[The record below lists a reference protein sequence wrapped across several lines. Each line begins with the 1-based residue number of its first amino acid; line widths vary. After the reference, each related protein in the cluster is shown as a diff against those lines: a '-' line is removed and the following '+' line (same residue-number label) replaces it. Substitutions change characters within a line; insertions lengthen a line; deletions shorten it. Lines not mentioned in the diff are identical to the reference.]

1 MYLCKIIKRFE
12 MKRAKSHILI
22 ILIMFLVPMASKA
35 TVLSNISTITV
46 EDSAKINKLLI
57 DAKVFEEKKDYQRA
71 VEMALSA
78 MDLSEK
84 VKFEYG
90 KYKSYKALEIL
101 YRDAGKPMLSAK
113 YKLKA
118 INSQVKLEEIN
129 YERDE
134 KEKLEKIEKE
144 KVIRRQ
150 QEELQRE
157 QEELKKKMDEIL
169 ALENDK
175 TISKSELER
184 RKLEIQR
191 KQMEIENKRQT
202 ISIQAQTINTANT
215 QLSLTMQELETQKLQ
230 GKLYEDSLQITKKN
244 EELANNEIE
253 KQTLINYLLIL
264 GLSGLVILAASFYR
278 MYTVKKGIQDLL
290 MQKNVEIETEK
301 KRSDDLLLNI
311 LPLEVA
317 EELKRTGKYESRYFD
332 KVTVMFTDFKDFTK
346 ISEQISPKK
355 LVDDIDFI
363 FRAFDEII
371 ERNDLEKI
379 KTIGDAYLCVSGLP
393 DTTTHNSMNI
403 LKAATEIQEFIQ
415 ALIEEKKK
423 ENQPFF
429 DIRIGIHTGPLV
441 AGIVGAKKFAF
452 DIWGDTVNTAARME
466 QNCEPG
472 KINLSGSTFK
482 DVLTKVE
489 YTYRGKVEAKN
500 KGEIDM
506 YYLNRIFEL

>member
-1 MYLCKIIKRFE
+1 
-12 MKRAKSHILI
+12 
-22 ILIMFLVPMASKA
+22 MFLVPLASNA
-35 TVLSNISTITV
+35 IVFGNINTVTV
-46 EDSAKINKLLI
+46 EDSAKINKLLN
-57 DAKVFEEKKDYQRA
+57 DAKAFEEKKDYQRA
-71 VEMALSA
+71 VEIVLSA
-78 MDLSEK
+78 MDLAEK
-84 VKFEYG
+84 VKYEYG

-118 INSQVKLEEIN
+118 INSQAKLEEIN
-129 YERDE
+129 YDRDE
-134 KEKLEKIEKE
+134 KERLEKIEKE
-144 KVIRRQ
+144 KVIRQQ
-150 QEELQRE
+150 QEQLQRE
-157 QEELKKKMDEIL
+157 QEELKKKMDEIVN
-169 ALENDK
+169 LENDK

-191 KQMEIENKRQT
+191 KQLEIENKRQT
-202 ISIQAQTINTANT
+202 ISLQAQTINTANT
-215 QLSLTMQELETQKLQ
+215 QLSLTMEELATQKLQ
-230 GKLYEDSLQITKKN
+230 AKVYEDSLQITKKN

-264 GLSGLVILAASFYR
+264 GLSGLIILAAFFYR

-290 MQKNVEIETEK
+290 MQKNGEIETEK

-311 LPLEVA
+311 LPQEVA

-346 ISEQISPKK
+346 ISELVTPKK
-355 LVDDIDFI
+355 LVEDIDFI
-363 FRAFDEII
+363 FRAFDDIM
-371 ERNDLEKI
+371 ERNQLEKI

-393 DTTTHNSMNI
+393 DTTTHNPMNV
-403 LKAATEIQEFIQ
+403 LKAATEIQDFIKE
-415 ALIEEKKK
+415 LIEEKRK

-482 DVLTKVE
+482 EVLTRVE

>member
-1 MYLCKIIKRFE
+1 MKVLKICLFLGCLLLWHPNNAN
-12 MKRAKSHILI
+12 AK
-22 ILIMFLVPMASKA
+22 
-35 TVLSNISTITV
+35 VLGNVTTLSV
-46 EDSAKINKLLI
+46 EDSAKINKLLTE
-57 DAKVFEEKKDYQRA
+57 AKAFEEKRDYQKA
-71 VEMALSA
+71 VETVLTAVSLA
-78 MDLSEK
+78 EK
-84 VKFEYG
+84 SNYEYG

-118 INSQVKLEEIN
+118 IKSQSKLEEIN

-134 KEKLEKIEKE
+134 KERLEKIEKE
-144 KVIRRQ
+144 RVIKEQ
-150 QEELQRE
+150 QNQLEKE
-157 QEELKKKMDEIL
+157 QQELKKRMDEIEN
-169 ALENDK
+169 LENDK
-175 TISKSELER
+175 TLSKSELER
-184 RKLEIQR
+184 RKLEIAR
-191 KQMEIENKRQT
+191 KQLEIENKKQT
-202 ISIQAQTINTANT
+202 INLQAQTINSTSS
-215 QLSLTMQELETQKLQ
+215 QLSMTLQELETQKLQ
-230 GKLYEDSLQITKKN
+230 AKVYEDSLQITRNN
-244 EELANNEIE
+244 EELANNEVE
-253 KQTLINYLLIL
+253 KQRLISYLLIL
-264 GLSGLVILAASFYR
+264 GISGFIVLAAFFYR
-278 MYTVKKGIQDLL
+278 MYTVKKNIQDLL
-290 MQKNVEIETEK
+290 MQKNGEIEVEK

-311 LPLEVA
+311 LPSEVA
-317 EELKRTGKYESRYFD
+317 DELKKTGKYESRYFD

-346 ISEQISPKK
+346 ISEQVTPKK
-355 LVDDIDFI
+355 LVEDIDFI
-363 FRAFDEII
+363 FRAFDDIM
-371 ERNDLEKI
+371 ERNELEKI

-393 DTTTHNSMNI
+393 DTATHNPMNV
-403 LKAATEIQEFIQ
+403 LKAASEIQDFIKD
-415 ALIEEKKK
+415 LIEEKRK

-482 DVLTKVE
+482 EVLTKVE

>member
-1 MYLCKIIKRFE
+1 
-12 MKRAKSHILI
+12 MKRANIKILI
-22 ILIMFLVPMASKA
+22 LLFVFLVPLASKA
-35 TVLSNISTITV
+35 IVFGNINTVTV
-46 EDSAKINKLLI
+46 EDSAKINKLLN
-57 DAKVFEEKKDYQRA
+57 DAKAFEEKKDYQRA
-71 VEMALSA
+71 VEIVISA
-78 MDLSEK
+78 MDLAEK
-84 VKFEYG
+84 VKYEYG

-118 INSQVKLEEIN
+118 INSQAKLEEIN
-129 YERDE
+129 YDRDE
-134 KEKLEKIEKE
+134 KERLEKIEKE
-144 KVIRRQ
+144 KVIRQQ
-150 QEELQRE
+150 QEQLQRE
-157 QEELKKKMDEIL
+157 QEELKKKMDEIVN
-169 ALENDK
+169 LENDK

-191 KQMEIENKRQT
+191 KQLEIENKRQT
-202 ISIQAQTINTANT
+202 ISLQAQTINTANT
-215 QLSLTMQELETQKLQ
+215 QLSLTMEELATQKLQ
-230 GKLYEDSLQITKKN
+230 AKVYEDSLQITKKN

-264 GLSGLVILAASFYR
+264 GLSGLIILAAFFYR

-290 MQKNVEIETEK
+290 MQKNGEIETEK

-311 LPLEVA
+311 LPQEVA

-346 ISEQISPKK
+346 ISELVTPKK
-355 LVDDIDFI
+355 LVEDIDFI
-363 FRAFDEII
+363 FRAFDDIM
-371 ERNDLEKI
+371 ERNQLEKI

-393 DTTTHNSMNI
+393 DTTTHNPMNV
-403 LKAATEIQEFIQ
+403 LKAATEIQDFIKE
-415 ALIEEKKK
+415 LIEEKRK

-482 DVLTKVE
+482 EVLTRVE

>member
-1 MYLCKIIKRFE
+1 
-12 MKRAKSHILI
+12 MKRTNINILI
-22 ILIMFLVPMASKA
+22 LLIMFLVPMASRA
-35 TVLSNISTITV
+35 TVFGNINTVTV
-46 EDSAKINKLLI
+46 EDSAKINKLLN
-57 DAKVFEEKKDYQRA
+57 DAKAFEEKKDYQRA
-71 VEMALSA
+71 VEIVLSA
-78 MDLSEK
+78 MDLAEK
-84 VKFEYG
+84 VKYEYG

-118 INSQVKLEEIN
+118 INSQAKLEEIN

-134 KEKLEKIEKE
+134 KERLEKIEKE
-144 KVIRRQ
+144 KVIRQQ
-150 QEELQRE
+150 QEQLQRE
-157 QEELKKKMDEIL
+157 QEELKKKMDEIVN
-169 ALENDK
+169 LENDK

-215 QLSLTMQELETQKLQ
+215 QLSLTMQELATQKLQ
-230 GKLYEDSLQITKKN
+230 AKVYEDSLQITKKN

-264 GLSGLVILAASFYR
+264 GLSGLIILAAFFYR

-290 MQKNVEIETEK
+290 MQKNGEIETEK

-311 LPLEVA
+311 LPQEVA

-346 ISEQISPKK
+346 ISEQVTPKK
-355 LVDDIDFI
+355 LVEDIDFI
-363 FRAFDEII
+363 FRAFDDIM
-371 ERNDLEKI
+371 ERNELEKI

-393 DTTTHNSMNI
+393 DTTTHNPMNV
-403 LKAATEIQEFIQ
+403 LKAATEIQDFIKE
-415 ALIEEKKK
+415 LIEEKRK

-482 DVLTKVE
+482 EVLTRVE

>member
-1 MYLCKIIKRFE
+1 
-12 MKRAKSHILI
+12 MKRTNINILI
-22 ILIMFLVPMASKA
+22 LLIMFLVPLASKA
-35 TVLSNISTITV
+35 TVFGNINTVTV
-46 EDSAKINKLLI
+46 EDSAKINKLLN
-57 DAKVFEEKKDYQRA
+57 DAKAFEEKKDYQRA
-71 VEMALSA
+71 VEIVLSA
-78 MDLSEK
+78 MDLAEK
-84 VKFEYG
+84 VKYEYG

-118 INSQVKLEEIN
+118 INSQAKLEEIN

-134 KEKLEKIEKE
+134 KERLEKIEKE
-144 KVIRRQ
+144 KVIRQQ
-150 QEELQRE
+150 QEQLQRE
-157 QEELKKKMDEIL
+157 QEELKKKMDEIVN
-169 ALENDK
+169 LENDK

-215 QLSLTMQELETQKLQ
+215 QLSLTMQELATQKLQ
-230 GKLYEDSLQITKKN
+230 AKVYEDSLQITKKN

-264 GLSGLVILAASFYR
+264 GLSGLIILAAFFYR

-290 MQKNVEIETEK
+290 MQKNGEIETEK

-311 LPLEVA
+311 LPQEVA

-346 ISEQISPKK
+346 ISEQVTPKK
-355 LVDDIDFI
+355 LVEDIDFI
-363 FRAFDEII
+363 FRAFDDIM
-371 ERNDLEKI
+371 ERNELEKI

-393 DTTTHNSMNI
+393 DTTTHNPMNV
-403 LKAATEIQEFIQ
+403 LKAATEIQDFIKE
-415 ALIEEKKK
+415 LIEEKRK

-482 DVLTKVE
+482 EVLTRVE

>member
-1 MYLCKIIKRFE
+1 
-12 MKRAKSHILI
+12 MKRANFKILI
-22 ILIMFLVPMASKA
+22 LLIMFLVPMASKA
-35 TVLSNISTITV
+35 TVFGNINTVTV
-46 EDSAKINKLLI
+46 EDSAKINKLLN
-57 DAKVFEEKKDYQRA
+57 DAKTFEEKKDYQRA
-71 VEMALSA
+71 VEIVLSA
-78 MDLSEK
+78 MDLAEK
-84 VKFEYG
+84 VKYEYG

-118 INSQVKLEEIN
+118 INSQAKLEEIN
-129 YERDE
+129 YDRDE
-134 KEKLEKIEKE
+134 KERLEKIEKE
-144 KVIRRQ
+144 KVIRQ
-150 QEELQRE
+150 QKEQLQKE
-157 QEELKKKMDEIL
+157 QEELKRKMDEIVN
-169 ALENDK
+169 LENDK

-191 KQMEIENKRQT
+191 KQLEIENKRQT
-202 ISIQAQTINTANT
+202 ISLQAQTINTANT
-215 QLSLTMQELETQKLQ
+215 QLSLTMEELATQKLQ
-230 GKLYEDSLQITKKN
+230 AKVYEDSLQITKKN

-264 GLSGLVILAASFYR
+264 GISGLIILAAFFYR

-290 MQKNVEIETEK
+290 MQKNGEIETEK

-311 LPLEVA
+311 LPQEVA

-346 ISEQISPKK
+346 ISELVTPKK
-355 LVDDIDFI
+355 LVEDIDFI
-363 FRAFDEII
+363 FRAFDDIM
-371 ERNDLEKI
+371 ERNELEKI

-393 DTTTHNSMNI
+393 DTTTHNPMNV
-403 LKAATEIQEFIQ
+403 LKAATEIQDFIRE
-415 ALIEEKKK
+415 LIEEKRK

-482 DVLTKVE
+482 EVLTRVE

>member
-1 MYLCKIIKRFE
+1 
-12 MKRAKSHILI
+12 MKRANINILI
-22 ILIMFLVPMASKA
+22 LFILFLLPMASKA
-35 TVLSNISTITV
+35 TVFGNINTVTV
-46 EDSAKINKLLI
+46 EDSAKINKLLN
-57 DAKVFEEKKDYQRA
+57 DAKAFEEKKDYQRA
-71 VEMALSA
+71 VEIVISA
-78 MDLSEK
+78 MDLAEK
-84 VKFEYG
+84 VKYEYG

-118 INSQVKLEEIN
+118 INSQAKLEEIN
-129 YERDE
+129 YDRDE
-134 KEKLEKIEKE
+134 RERLEKIEKE
-144 KVIRRQ
+144 KVIRQQ
-150 QEELQRE
+150 QEQLQRE
-157 QEELKKKMDEIL
+157 QEELKKKMDEIVN
-169 ALENDK
+169 LENDK

-191 KQMEIENKRQT
+191 KQLEIENKRQT

-215 QLSLTMQELETQKLQ
+215 QLSLTMEELATQRLQ
-230 GKLYEDSLQITKKN
+230 AKVYEDSLQITKKN

-264 GLSGLVILAASFYR
+264 GLSGLIILAAFFYR

-290 MQKNVEIETEK
+290 MQKNGEIETEK

-311 LPLEVA
+311 LPQEVA

-346 ISEQISPKK
+346 ISEQVTPKK
-355 LVDDIDFI
+355 LVEDIDFI
-363 FRAFDEII
+363 FRAFDDIM
-371 ERNDLEKI
+371 ERNELEKI

-393 DTTTHNSMNI
+393 DTTTHNPMNV
-403 LKAATEIQEFIQ
+403 LKAATEIQDFIKE
-415 ALIEEKKK
+415 LIEEKRK

-482 DVLTKVE
+482 EVLTRVE

>member
-1 MYLCKIIKRFE
+1 
-12 MKRAKSHILI
+12 MKRTNINILI
-22 ILIMFLVPMASKA
+22 LLIMFLVPMASRA
-35 TVLSNISTITV
+35 TVFGNINTVTV
-46 EDSAKINKLLI
+46 EDSAKINKLLN
-57 DAKVFEEKKDYQRA
+57 DAKAFEEKKDYQRA
-71 VEMALSA
+71 VEIVLSA
-78 MDLSEK
+78 MDLAEK
-84 VKFEYG
+84 VKYEYG

-118 INSQVKLEEIN
+118 INSQAKLEEIN
-129 YERDE
+129 YDRDE
-134 KEKLEKIEKE
+134 KERLEKIEKE
-144 KVIRRQ
+144 KVIRQQ
-150 QEELQRE
+150 QEQLQRE
-157 QEELKKKMDEIL
+157 QEELKKKMDEIVN
-169 ALENDK
+169 LENDK

-215 QLSLTMQELETQKLQ
+215 QLSLTMQELATQKLQ
-230 GKLYEDSLQITKKN
+230 AKVYEDSLQITKKN

-264 GLSGLVILAASFYR
+264 GLSGLIILAAFFYR

-290 MQKNVEIETEK
+290 MQKNGEIETEK

-311 LPLEVA
+311 LPQEVA

-346 ISEQISPKK
+346 ISEQVTPKK
-355 LVDDIDFI
+355 LVEDIDFI
-363 FRAFDEII
+363 FRAFDDIM
-371 ERNDLEKI
+371 ERNELEKI

-393 DTTTHNSMNI
+393 DTTTHNPMNV
-403 LKAATEIQEFIQ
+403 LKAATEIQDFIKE
-415 ALIEEKKK
+415 LIEEKRK

-482 DVLTKVE
+482 EVLTKVE

>member
-1 MYLCKIIKRFE
+1 
-12 MKRAKSHILI
+12 MKRANFKILI
-22 ILIMFLVPMASKA
+22 LLTMFLVPLASNA
-35 TVLSNISTITV
+35 IVFGNINTVTV
-46 EDSAKINKLLI
+46 EDSAKINKLLN
-57 DAKVFEEKKDYQRA
+57 DAKAFEEKKDYQRA
-71 VEMALSA
+71 VEIVLSA
-78 MDLSEK
+78 MDLAEK
-84 VKFEYG
+84 VKYEYG

-118 INSQVKLEEIN
+118 INSQAKLEEIN
-129 YERDE
+129 YDRDE
-134 KEKLEKIEKE
+134 KERLEKIEKE
-144 KVIRRQ
+144 KVIRQQ
-150 QEELQRE
+150 QEQLQRE
-157 QEELKKKMDEIL
+157 QEELKKKMDEIVN
-169 ALENDK
+169 LENDK

-191 KQMEIENKRQT
+191 KQLEIENKRQT
-202 ISIQAQTINTANT
+202 ISLQAQTINTANT
-215 QLSLTMQELETQKLQ
+215 QLSLTMEELATQKLQ
-230 GKLYEDSLQITKKN
+230 AKVYEDSLQITKKN

-264 GLSGLVILAASFYR
+264 GLSGLIILAAFFYR

-290 MQKNVEIETEK
+290 MQKNGEIETEK

-311 LPLEVA
+311 LPQEVA

-346 ISEQISPKK
+346 ISELVTPKK
-355 LVDDIDFI
+355 LVEDIDFI
-363 FRAFDEII
+363 FRAFDDIM
-371 ERNDLEKI
+371 ERNQLEKI

-393 DTTTHNSMNI
+393 DTTTHNPMNV
-403 LKAATEIQEFIQ
+403 LKAATEIQDFIKE
-415 ALIEEKKK
+415 LIEEKRK

-482 DVLTKVE
+482 EVLTRVE

>member
-1 MYLCKIIKRFE
+1 MKQIKIY
-12 MKRAKSHILI
+12 
-22 ILIMFLVPMASKA
+22 FLTCLLLLLLPMVSKA
-35 TVLSNISTITV
+35 MVFGNIRTLTV
-46 EDSAKINKLLI
+46 EDSAKINKLLL
-57 DAKVFEEKKDYQRA
+57 DAKAFEEKKDYQRA
-71 VEMALSA
+71 VETVLSA
-78 MDLSEK
+78 MDLAEK
-84 VKFEYG
+84 AKYEYG
-90 KYKSYKALEIL
+90 KYKSYKALELL

-113 YKLKA
+113 YKVKA
-118 INSQVKLEEIN
+118 INSQAKLEEIN

-134 KEKLEKIEKE
+134 KERLEKIEKE
-144 KVIRRQ
+144 KVIRQQ
-150 QEELQRE
+150 QEQLQRE
-157 QEELKKKMDEIL
+157 QEELKRKMDEIVN
-169 ALENDK
+169 LENDK

-191 KQMEIENKRQT
+191 KQLDIENKRQT
-202 ISIQAQTINTANT
+202 ISIQNQTINSANT
-215 QLSLTMQELETQKLQ
+215 QLFLTMQELETQKLQ
-230 GKLYEDSLQITKKN
+230 AKVIEDSLAITKQN

-264 GLSGLVILAASFYR
+264 GISGFIVLAAFFYR

-290 MQKNVEIETEK
+290 MQKNGEIENEK

-311 LPLEVA
+311 LPQEVA

-346 ISEQISPKK
+346 ISELVTPKK
-355 LVDDIDFI
+355 LVEDIDFI
-363 FRAFDEII
+363 FRAFDEIM
-371 ERNDLEKI
+371 ERNELEKI

-393 DTTTHNSMNI
+393 DTTTHNPMNV
-403 LKAATEIQEFIQ
+403 LRAATEIQDFIKD
-415 ALIEEKKK
+415 LIEIKRK

-482 DVLTKVE
+482 EVLTKIE

>member
-1 MYLCKIIKRFE
+1 
-12 MKRAKSHILI
+12 
-22 ILIMFLVPMASKA
+22 
-35 TVLSNISTITV
+35 
-46 EDSAKINKLLI
+46 
-57 DAKVFEEKKDYQRA
+57 
-71 VEMALSA
+71 
-78 MDLSEK
+78 
-84 VKFEYG
+84 
-90 KYKSYKALEIL
+90 LEIL

-118 INSQVKLEEIN
+118 INSQAKLEEIN
-129 YERDE
+129 YDRDE
-134 KEKLEKIEKE
+134 RERLEKIEKE
-144 KVIRRQ
+144 KVIRQQ
-150 QEELQRE
+150 QEQLQRE
-157 QEELKKKMDEIL
+157 QEELKKKMDEIVN
-169 ALENDK
+169 LENDK

-191 KQMEIENKRQT
+191 KQLEIENKRQT

-215 QLSLTMQELETQKLQ
+215 QLSLTMEELATQRLQ
-230 GKLYEDSLQITKKN
+230 AKVYEDSLQITKKN

-264 GLSGLVILAASFYR
+264 GLSGLIILAAFFYR

-290 MQKNVEIETEK
+290 MQKNGEIETEK

-311 LPLEVA
+311 LPQEVA

-346 ISEQISPKK
+346 ISEQVTPKK
-355 LVDDIDFI
+355 LVEDIDFI
-363 FRAFDEII
+363 FRAFDDIM
-371 ERNDLEKI
+371 ERNELEKI

-393 DTTTHNSMNI
+393 DTTTHNPMNV
-403 LKAATEIQEFIQ
+403 LKAATEIQDFIKE
-415 ALIEEKKK
+415 LIEEKRK

-482 DVLTKVE
+482 EVLTKVE

>member
-1 MYLCKIIKRFE
+1 M
-12 MKRAKSHILI
+12 
-22 ILIMFLVPMASKA
+22 
-35 TVLSNISTITV
+35 
-46 EDSAKINKLLI
+46 
-57 DAKVFEEKKDYQRA
+57 
-71 VEMALSA
+71 
-78 MDLSEK
+78 
-84 VKFEYG
+84 
-90 KYKSYKALEIL
+90 
-101 YRDAGKPMLSAK
+101 
-113 YKLKA
+113 
-118 INSQVKLEEIN
+118 
-129 YERDE
+129 
-134 KEKLEKIEKE
+134 
-144 KVIRRQ
+144 
-150 QEELQRE
+150 EEL
-157 QEELKKKMDEIL
+157 
-169 ALENDK
+169 A
-175 TISKSELER
+175 
-184 RKLEIQR
+184 
-191 KQMEIENKRQT
+191 
-202 ISIQAQTINTANT
+202 
-215 QLSLTMQELETQKLQ
+215 TQKLQ
-230 GKLYEDSLQITKKN
+230 AKVYEDSLQITKKN

-264 GLSGLVILAASFYR
+264 GLSGLIILAAFFYR

-290 MQKNVEIETEK
+290 MQKNGEIETEK

-311 LPLEVA
+311 LPQEVA

-346 ISEQISPKK
+346 ISELITPKK
-355 LVDDIDFI
+355 LVEDIDFI
-363 FRAFDEII
+363 FRAFDDIM
-371 ERNDLEKI
+371 ERNQLEKI

-393 DTTTHNSMNI
+393 DTTTHNPMNV
-403 LKAATEIQEFIQ
+403 LKAATEIQDFIKE
-415 ALIEEKKK
+415 LIEEKRK

-482 DVLTKVE
+482 EVLTRVE

>member
-1 MYLCKIIKRFE
+1 
-12 MKRAKSHILI
+12 MKRANIKILI
-22 ILIMFLVPMASKA
+22 LLFVFLVPLASKA
-35 TVLSNISTITV
+35 IVFGNINTVTV
-46 EDSAKINKLLI
+46 EDSAKINKLLN
-57 DAKVFEEKKDYQRA
+57 DAKAFEEKKDYQRA
-71 VEMALSA
+71 VEIVISA
-78 MDLSEK
+78 MDLAEK
-84 VKFEYG
+84 VKYEYG

-118 INSQVKLEEIN
+118 INSQAKLEEIN
-129 YERDE
+129 YDRDE
-134 KEKLEKIEKE
+134 KERLEKIEKE
-144 KVIRRQ
+144 KVIRQQ
-150 QEELQRE
+150 QEQLQRE
-157 QEELKKKMDEIL
+157 QEELKKKMDEIVN
-169 ALENDK
+169 LENDK

-191 KQMEIENKRQT
+191 KQLEIENKRQT
-202 ISIQAQTINTANT
+202 ISLQAQTINTANT
-215 QLSLTMQELETQKLQ
+215 QLSLTMEELATQKLQ
-230 GKLYEDSLQITKKN
+230 AKVYEDSLQITKKN

-264 GLSGLVILAASFYR
+264 GISGLIILAAFFYR

-290 MQKNVEIETEK
+290 MQKNGEIETEK

-311 LPLEVA
+311 LPQEVA

-346 ISEQISPKK
+346 ISELVTPKK
-355 LVDDIDFI
+355 LVEDIDFI
-363 FRAFDEII
+363 FRAFDDIM
-371 ERNDLEKI
+371 ERNQLEKI

-393 DTTTHNSMNI
+393 DTTTHNPMNV
-403 LKAATEIQEFIQ
+403 LKAATEIQDFIKE
-415 ALIEEKKK
+415 LIEEKRK

-482 DVLTKVE
+482 EVLTRVE